1 MGSGSLDEIV
11 HAFNDESGKDVSQW
25 TRDTSQALV
34 DSREPENNWIDGVY
48 DMIQSLRYEGY
59 KIGIVTSDS
68 EKGVTQFL
76 EETHSKDAFDLVI
89 STEAHAAE
97 KPNPEVLKPLFDH
110 YDVKPEDVAI
120 VGDTNNDMKTK
131 VNAKL
136 GLAIGVLSGIAKKEE
151 LVDADYVIET
161 AVSVPEVLKKYTQNN

>member
-1 MGSGSLDEIV
+1 MKLFMRLMTNQEKMFS
-11 HAFNDESGKDVSQW
+11 KW

-68 EKGVTQFL
+68 ERSDTIF

-89 STEAHAAE
+89 S
-97 KPNPEVLKPLFDH
+97 LKRIRL
-110 YDVKPEDVAI
+110 
-120 VGDTNNDMKTK
+120 KTQ
-131 VNAKL
+131 
-136 GLAIGVLSGIAKKEE
+136 S
-151 LVDADYVIET
+151 
-161 AVSVPEVLKKYTQNN
+161 